1 MLGERY
7 LPDIL
12 HPQQPVALISWSVS
26 HRTVDLSAVQLRVIR
41 ELEMP
46 AYAVIGAQWG
56 DEGKGKIIDFLA
68 KKAAIIA
75 RYSGGNNA
83 GHTVIN
89 DAGTFKLHL
98 VPSGICWPHAMNV
111 IGNGVVVDPDV
122 LLKEIGE
129 NNLDPSRLAVS
140 DRAHLI
146 MPYHVVLDQLEEAER
161 GNAAIGTTGR
171 GVGPAYVDKVARQ
184 GLRVGELLNPDELA
198 LRLPDIVAFKN
209 EIITKIYG
217 GDPVDIDIIFA
228 RIKKWAIELAEYIR
242 PVENLVAGAIDNN
255 ENVIVEGAQGA
266 LLDLDHGTYPYVTSS
281 NPTVGGTLTG
291 LGMGPRSYGG
301 VAGVFKAYCTRVGAG
316 PFPTEIY
323 GEEGNRI
330 REMAGEF
337 GVTTGRA
344 RRIGWFDGVAAK
356 YSARVNGFDGMIIT
370 RLDTL
375 DGWDE
380 IKICVAYELDGK
392 RTDQFPIDAA
402 MLGRAIPI
410 YESLQGWT
418 ESTRSITKPSQINAG
433 AQAYLN
439 KLEEVVGVPV
449 KIVSTGPHRDETL
462 VIENLIS

>member
-1 MLGERY
+1 MNLLVR
-7 LPDIL
+7 LPLDNG
-12 HPQQPVALISWSVS
+12 
-26 HRTVDLSAVQLRVIR
+26 DLASQRRVTR
-41 ELEMP
+41 EFEMP

-68 KKAAIIA
+68 EKAAIIA

-98 VPSGICWPHAMNV
+98 VPSGICWPHTMNV
-111 IGNGVVVDPDV
+111 IGNGVVVDPEV

-146 MPYHVVLDQLEEAER
+146 MPYHVVLDQLEEAKR

-171 GVGPAYVDKVARQ
+171 GVGPAYVDKVSRQ
-184 GLRVGELLNPDELA
+184 GLRVGELLDPEELA
-198 LRLPDIVAFKN
+198 LRLPEIVAFKN

-217 GDPVDIDIIFA
+217 GDPVNVDDIFA
-228 RIKKWAIELAEYIR
+228 LTKKWATELAEYIR
-242 PVENLVAGAIDNN
+242 PVENLI
-255 ENVIVEGAQGA
+255 IVEGAQGA

-316 PFPTEIY
+316 PFPTEIH
-323 GEEGNRI
+323 GEEGDRI

-356 YSARVNGFDGMIIT
+356 YSARVNGFDGLIIT

-402 MLGRAIPI
+402 RLERAKPI
-410 YESLQGWT
+410 YESVPGWT
-418 ESTRSITKPSQINAG
+418 ESTRSITKPSQINHG
-433 AQAYLN
+433 AQVYLN
-439 KLEEVVGVPV
+439 KLEEVIGVPV

-462 VIENLIS
+462 VIADLID

>member
-1 MLGERY
+1 MAIFADQR
-7 LPDIL
+7 
-12 HPQQPVALISWSVS
+12 
-26 HRTVDLSAVQLRVIR
+26 RVTR
-41 ELEMP
+41 EFEMP

-68 KKAAIIA
+68 EKAAIIA

-98 VPSGICWPHAMNV
+98 VPSGICWPHTMNV
-111 IGNGVVVDPDV
+111 IGNGVVVDPEV

-146 MPYHVVLDQLEEAER
+146 MPYHVVLDQLEEAKR
-161 GNAAIGTTGR
+161 GDAAIGTTGR

-184 GLRVGELLNPDELA
+184 GLRVGELLDPEELA
-198 LRLPDIVAFKN
+198 LRLPEIVAFKN

-217 GDPVDIDIIFA
+217 GNPVDIEDIIA
-228 RIKKWAIELAEYIR
+228 MTKKWANELAEYIR
-242 PVENLVAGAIDNN
+242 PVENLVADAIDNG

-316 PFPTEIY
+316 PFPTEIH
-323 GEEGNRI
+323 GEEGDRI

-356 YSARVNGFDGMIIT
+356 YSARVNGFDGLIVT

-402 MLGRAIPI
+402 RLERAKPI
-410 YESLQGWT
+410 YESVPGWT
-418 ESTRSITKPSQINAG
+418 ESTRSITKPSQINDG

-462 VIENLIS
+462 VIEDLIG

>member
-1 MLGERY
+1 
-7 LPDIL
+7 
-12 HPQQPVALISWSVS
+12 
-26 HRTVDLSAVQLRVIR
+26 
-41 ELEMP
+41 MP

-68 KKAAIIA
+68 EKAAIIA

-98 VPSGICWPHAMNV
+98 VPSGICWPHTMNV
-111 IGNGVVVDPDV
+111 IGNGVVVDPEV

-146 MPYHVVLDQLEEAER
+146 MPYHVVLDRLEEAKR
-161 GNAAIGTTGR
+161 GDAAIGTTGR

-184 GLRVGELLNPDELA
+184 GLRVGELLDPEELA
-198 LRLPDIVAFKN
+198 LRLPEIVAFKN

-217 GDPVDIDIIFA
+217 GNPVDIEDIIA
-228 RIKKWAIELAEYIR
+228 LTKKWATELAEYIR
-242 PVENLVAGAIDNN
+242 PVENLVADALDNG

-316 PFPTEIY
+316 PFPTEIH
-323 GEEGNRI
+323 GAEGDRI

-356 YSARVNGFDGMIIT
+356 YSARVNGFDGLIVT

-402 MLGRAIPI
+402 RLERAKPI
-410 YESLQGWT
+410 YESVPGWT
-418 ESTRSITKPSQINAG
+418 ESTRSITKPSQINDG
-433 AQAYLN
+433 AKAYLN
-439 KLEEVVGVPV
+439 KLEEVIGVPI

-462 VIENLIS
+462 VIEDLIG

>member
-1 MLGERY
+1 
-7 LPDIL
+7 
-12 HPQQPVALISWSVS
+12 
-26 HRTVDLSAVQLRVIR
+26 
-41 ELEMP
+41 MP

-68 KKAAIIA
+68 EKAAIIA

-98 VPSGICWPHAMNV
+98 VPSGICWPHTMNV

-122 LLKEIGE
+122 LLKEIRE

-146 MPYHVVLDQLEEAER
+146 MPYHVVLDQLEEAKR

-184 GLRVGELLNPDELA
+184 GLRVGELLDPEELA

-228 RIKKWAIELAEYIR
+228 LIRKWSTELAEYIH
-242 PVENLVAGAIDNN
+242 PVENLVAGAIYNN

-291 LGMGPRSYGG
+291 LGMGPRSYGA

-316 PFPTEIY
+316 PFPTEIH
-323 GEEGNRI
+323 GEEGDRI

-356 YSARVNGFDGMIIT
+356 YSARVNGFDAMIIT

-402 MLGRAIPI
+402 MLERAIPI
-410 YESLQGWT
+410 YESLPGWT
-418 ESTRSITKPSQINAG
+418 ESTRSITKPSQINDG

-462 VIENLIS
+462 VIEDLIS

>member
-1 MLGERY
+1 
-7 LPDIL
+7 
-12 HPQQPVALISWSVS
+12 
-26 HRTVDLSAVQLRVIR
+26 
-41 ELEMP
+41 MP

-68 KKAAIIA
+68 ERASVIA

-98 VPSGICWPHAMNV
+98 VPSGICWSHATNV

-122 LLKEIGE
+122 LIKEINE
-129 NNLDPSRLAVS
+129 NQLDPEHLAVS

-146 MPYHVVLDQLEEAER
+146 MPYHIVLDRLEEER
-161 GNAAIGTTGR
+161 RGKSAIGTTGR

-184 GLRVGELLNPDELA
+184 GLRVGELLNPEDLS
-198 LRLPDIVAFKN
+198 LRIPEIIAFKN

-217 GDPVDIDIIFA
+217 GDPIEIDEVYEKT
-228 RIKKWAIELAEYIR
+228 RNWATQLAGYIR
-242 PVENLVAGAIDNN
+242 PVENIVADAIEDDK
-255 ENVIVEGAQGA
+255 NVIVEGAQGA

-291 LGMGPRSYGG
+291 LGMGPRTYGG
-301 VAGVFKAYCTRVGAG
+301 VAGVFKAYCTRVGSG
-316 PFPTEIY
+316 PFPTEIH
-323 GEEGNRI
+323 GEEGDRI

-356 YSARVNGFDGMIIT
+356 YSARVNGFDNMIIT

-380 IKICVAYELDGK
+380 IRICVAYEIDGV
-392 RTDQFPIDAA
+392 RTDQFPVDAE
-402 MLGRAIPI
+402 MLDRAKPI
-410 YESLQGWT
+410 YESVPGWT
-418 ESTRSITKPSQINAG
+418 ESTRAITKPEQINDG
-433 AQAYLN
+433 ARAYIS
-439 KLEEVVGVPV
+439 KLEEVVGIPV
-449 KIVSTGPHRDETL
+449 SIISTGPHRAETL
-462 VIENLIS
+462 ILQDFIK

>member
-1 MLGERY
+1 
-7 LPDIL
+7 
-12 HPQQPVALISWSVS
+12 
-26 HRTVDLSAVQLRVIR
+26 
-41 ELEMP
+41 MP

-68 KKAAIIA
+68 ENAAIIA

-98 VPSGICWPHAMNV
+98 APSGICWPHAMNV

-122 LLKEIGE
+122 LLKEILE
-129 NNLDPSRLAVS
+129 NKLDPSRLAVS

-146 MPYHVVLDQLEEAER
+146 MPYHVVLDQLEEKRR
-161 GNAAIGTTGR
+161 GNSALGTTGR
-171 GVGPAYVDKVARQ
+171 GVGPAYVDKVARE
-184 GLRVGELLNPDELA
+184 GLRVGELLDPEDLA
-198 LRLPDIVAFKN
+198 LRLPEIVGFKN

-217 GDPVDIDIIFA
+217 GDPIDLDEVFA
-228 RIKKWAIELAEYIR
+228 LANKWACELAPYIR
-242 PVENLVAGAIDNN
+242 PVENLVADALENDG
-255 ENVIVEGAQGA
+255 NVIVEGAQGA

-301 VAGVFKAYCTRVGAG
+301 VVGVFKAYCTRVGAG
-316 PFPTEIY
+316 PFPTEIH
-323 GEEGNRI
+323 GEEGDTI

-356 YSARVNGFDGMIIT
+356 YSARVNGFDGMIVT

-375 DGWDE
+375 DGWEE
-380 IKICVAYELDGK
+380 IKVCVAYEIDGV
-392 RTDQFPIDAA
+392 RTDQFPVDAVT
-402 MLGRAIPI
+402 LDRAVPI
-410 YESLQGWT
+410 YESISGWT
-418 ESTRSITKPSQINAG
+418 ESTRAITEESQLNGG
-433 AQAYLN
+433 ARAYIS
-439 KLEEVVGVPV
+439 KLEEVVGVPA
-449 KIVSTGPHRDETL
+449 KIISTGPMRKETL
-462 VIENLIS
+462 VREDIFAK

>member
-1 MLGERY
+1 MNLLVR
-7 LPDIL
+7 LPLDNG
-12 HPQQPVALISWSVS
+12 
-26 HRTVDLSAVQLRVIR
+26 DLASQRRVTR
-41 ELEMP
+41 EFEMP

-68 KKAAIIA
+68 EKAAIIA

-98 VPSGICWPHAMNV
+98 VPSGICWPHTMNV
-111 IGNGVVVDPDV
+111 IGNGVVVDPEV

-146 MPYHVVLDQLEEAER
+146 MPYHVVLDQLEEAKR
-161 GNAAIGTTGR
+161 GNAAIGPTGR
-171 GVGPAYVDKVARQ
+171 GVGPAYVDKVSRQ
-184 GLRVGELLNPDELA
+184 GLRVGELLDPEELA
-198 LRLPDIVAFKN
+198 LRLPEIVAFKN

-217 GDPVDIDIIFA
+217 GDPVNVDDIFA
-228 RIKKWAIELAEYIR
+228 LTKKWATELAEYIR
-242 PVENLVAGAIDNN
+242 PVENLVANAIDNG

-316 PFPTEIY
+316 PFPTEIH
-323 GEEGNRI
+323 GEEGDRI

-356 YSARVNGFDGMIIT
+356 YSARVNGFDGLIIT

-402 MLGRAIPI
+402 RLERAKPI
-410 YESLQGWT
+410 YESVPGWT
-418 ESTRSITKPSQINAG
+418 ESTRSITKPSQINHG
-433 AQAYLN
+433 AQVYLN
-439 KLEEVVGVPV
+439 KLEEVIGVPV

-462 VIENLIS
+462 VIADLID

>member
-1 MLGERY
+1 
-7 LPDIL
+7 
-12 HPQQPVALISWSVS
+12 
-26 HRTVDLSAVQLRVIR
+26 
-41 ELEMP
+41 MP

-68 KKAAIIA
+68 ERASVIA

-98 VPSGICWPHAMNV
+98 VPSGICWSHATNV

-122 LLKEIGE
+122 LIKEINE
-129 NNLDPSRLAVS
+129 NQLDPEHLAVS

-146 MPYHVVLDQLEEAER
+146 MPYHIVLDRLEEER
-161 GNAAIGTTGR
+161 RGKSAIGTTGR

-184 GLRVGELLNPDELA
+184 GLRVGELLNPEDLS
-198 LRLPDIVAFKN
+198 LRLPEIIAFKN

-217 GDPVDIDIIFA
+217 GDPIEIDA
-228 RIKKWAIELAEYIR
+228 VYEKTRNWATQLAGYIR
-242 PVENLVAGAIDNN
+242 PVENIVADAIEDDK
-255 ENVIVEGAQGA
+255 NVIVEGAQGA

-291 LGMGPRSYGG
+291 LGMGPRTYGG
-301 VAGVFKAYCTRVGAG
+301 VAGVFKAYCTRVGSG
-316 PFPTEIY
+316 PFPTEIH
-323 GEEGNRI
+323 GEEGDRI

-356 YSARVNGFDGMIIT
+356 YSARVNGFDNMIIT

-380 IKICVAYELDGK
+380 IRICVAYEIDGV
-392 RTDQFPIDAA
+392 RTDQFPVDAE
-402 MLGRAIPI
+402 MLDRAKPI
-410 YESLQGWT
+410 YESVPGWT
-418 ESTRSITKPSQINAG
+418 ESTRAITKPEQINDG
-433 AQAYLN
+433 ARAYIS
-439 KLEEVVGVPV
+439 KLEEVVGIPV
-449 KIVSTGPHRDETL
+449 SIISTGPHRAETL
-462 VIENLIS
+462 ILQDFIK

>member
-1 MLGERY
+1 
-7 LPDIL
+7 
-12 HPQQPVALISWSVS
+12 
-26 HRTVDLSAVQLRVIR
+26 
-41 ELEMP
+41 MP

-68 KKAAIIA
+68 ERASVIA

-98 VPSGICWPHAMNV
+98 VPSGICWPHATNV

-122 LLKEIGE
+122 LIKEINE
-129 NNLDPSRLAVS
+129 NQLDPEHLAVS

-146 MPYHVVLDQLEEAER
+146 MPYHIVLDRLEEER
-161 GNAAIGTTGR
+161 RGKSAIGTTGR

-184 GLRVGELLNPDELA
+184 GLRVGELLNPEDLS
-198 LRLPDIVAFKN
+198 LRLPEIIAFKN

-217 GDPVDIDIIFA
+217 GDPVDIDEVYEKT
-228 RIKKWAIELAEYIR
+228 RNWATQLAGYIR
-242 PVENLVAGAIDNN
+242 PVENIVADAIADDQ
-255 ENVIVEGAQGA
+255 NVIVEGAQGA

-291 LGMGPRSYGG
+291 LGMGPRTYGG
-301 VAGVFKAYCTRVGAG
+301 VAGVFKAYCTRVGSG
-316 PFPTEIY
+316 PFPTEIH
-323 GEEGNRI
+323 GEEGDRI
-330 REMAGEF
+330 RDMAGEF

-356 YSARVNGFDGMIIT
+356 YSARVNGFDSMIIT

-380 IKICVAYELDGK
+380 IRVCVAYEIDGV
-392 RTDQFPIDAA
+392 RTDQFPVDAE
-402 MLGRAIPI
+402 MLDRAKPI
-410 YESLQGWT
+410 YESVPGWT
-418 ESTRSITKPSQINAG
+418 ESTRAITKPEQINDG
-433 AQAYLN
+433 ARAYIS
-439 KLEEVVGVPV
+439 KLEEVVGIPV
-449 KIVSTGPHRDETL
+449 SIISTGPHRAETL
-462 VIENLIS
+462 ILQDFIK

>member
-1 MLGERY
+1 MAIFADQR
-7 LPDIL
+7 
-12 HPQQPVALISWSVS
+12 
-26 HRTVDLSAVQLRVIR
+26 RVTR
-41 ELEMP
+41 EFEMP

-68 KKAAIIA
+68 EKAAIIA

-98 VPSGICWPHAMNV
+98 VPSGICWPHTMNV
-111 IGNGVVVDPDV
+111 IGNGVVVDPEV

-146 MPYHVVLDQLEEAER
+146 MPYHVGLDQLEEAKR
-161 GNAAIGTTGR
+161 GDAAIGTTGR

-184 GLRVGELLNPDELA
+184 GLRVGELLDPEELA
-198 LRLPDIVAFKN
+198 LRLPEIVAFKN

-217 GDPVDIDIIFA
+217 GNPVDIEDIIA
-228 RIKKWAIELAEYIR
+228 LTKKWANELAEYIR
-242 PVENLVAGAIDNN
+242 PVENLVADAIDNG

-316 PFPTEIY
+316 PFPTEIH
-323 GEEGNRI
+323 GEEGDRI

-356 YSARVNGFDGMIIT
+356 YSARVNGFDGLIVT

-402 MLGRAIPI
+402 RLERAKPI
-410 YESLQGWT
+410 YESVPGWT
-418 ESTRSITKPSQINAG
+418 ESTRSITKPSQINDG

-462 VIENLIS
+462 VIEDLIG

>member
-1 MLGERY
+1 
-7 LPDIL
+7 
-12 HPQQPVALISWSVS
+12 
-26 HRTVDLSAVQLRVIR
+26 
-41 ELEMP
+41 MP

-68 KKAAIIA
+68 ERASVIA

-98 VPSGICWPHAMNV
+98 VPSGICWSHATNV

-122 LLKEIGE
+122 LIKEINE
-129 NNLDPSRLAVS
+129 NQLDPEHLAVS

-146 MPYHVVLDQLEEAER
+146 MPYHIILDRLEEER
-161 GNAAIGTTGR
+161 RGKSAIGTTGR

-184 GLRVGELLNPDELA
+184 GLRVGELLNPEDLS
-198 LRLPDIVAFKN
+198 LRLPEIIAFKN

-217 GDPVDIDIIFA
+217 GDPIDIDEVYEKT
-228 RIKKWAIELAEYIR
+228 RNWATQLAGYIR
-242 PVENLVAGAIDNN
+242 PVENIVADAIEDDK
-255 ENVIVEGAQGA
+255 NVIVEGAQGA

-291 LGMGPRSYGG
+291 LGMGPRTYGG
-301 VAGVFKAYCTRVGAG
+301 VAGVFKAYCTRVGSG
-316 PFPTEIY
+316 PFPTEIH
-323 GEEGNRI
+323 GDEGDRI

-356 YSARVNGFDGMIIT
+356 YSARVNGFDNMIIT

-380 IKICVAYELDGK
+380 IRICVAYEIDGV
-392 RTDQFPIDAA
+392 RTDQFPVDAE
-402 MLGRAIPI
+402 MLDRAKPI
-410 YESLQGWT
+410 YESVPGWT
-418 ESTRSITKPSQINAG
+418 ESTRAITKPEQINDG
-433 AQAYLN
+433 ARAYIS
-439 KLEEVVGVPV
+439 KLEEVVGIPV
-449 KIVSTGPHRDETL
+449 SIISTGPHRAETL
-462 VIENLIS
+462 ILQDFIK